1 MAAGAKDK
9 AGAKAPAG
17 KAKTV
22 QVGTAKAAPGKVARG
37 AIPVMTLAGGSPVE
51 IPVAIINGA
60 KPGPV
65 LWIDGAI
72 HGDEPEGPLCCQ
84 LLLREVK
91 PEDLAG
97 TLVLVPVINVPAYEA
112 ASRGNP
118 LDTFSHD
125 MNRIY
130 PGREN
135 GYFSER
141 IAWAHSQWMR
151 KVADMEIS
159 IHSGG
164 AHSYLAEA
172 MFVDERPESVEL
184 GTAMGPGWGC
194 IMSSP
199 NPKGN
204 PMAVMAEEGKVGI
217 TVELGGRSATSP
229 KAFAKVGRTLADAI
243 LNVLRHYRMLPGKAK
258 YDKNRTKG
266 SQEAL
271 LAPASGLFLPEPGVE
286 FLTPMKKDDV
296 IARIF
301 NLFGDELAVLRAPA
315 DGMFFGLRALPNVTT
330 GDWCCFFNKVQGRR
344 T

>member
-1 MAAGAKDK
+1 MRADQAAA
-9 AGAKAPAG
+9 
-17 KAKTV
+17 V
-22 QVGTAKAAPGKVARG
+22 EVGTARAEPGHVARG
-37 AIPVMTLAGGSPVE
+37 AIPVMTLAGGSAVE
-51 IPVAIINGA
+51 IPVAIINGTR
-60 KPGPV
+60 PGPV

-84 LLLREVK
+84 HLLREVN
-91 PEDLAG
+91 PQDLTG

-141 IAWAHSQWMR
+141 IAWAHSVWMR
-151 KVADMEIS
+151 KVADLEIS

-229 KAFAKVGRTLADAI
+229 RAFAEVGRKLADAV
-243 LNVLRHYRMLPGKAK
+243 LNVMRHYKMLPGEAK
-258 YDKNRTKG
+258 YDPNRTKG

-271 LAPASGLFLPEPGVE
+271 LAPASGLFLPEPEIE
-286 FLTPMKKDDV
+286 FLKPMKAGQR
-296 IARIF
+296 IARIVD
-301 NLFGDELAVLRAPA
+301 LFGDELATLSAPA
-315 DGMFFGLRALPNVTT
+315 DGMIFGLRALPNVTT

-344 T
+344 E